1 MKALSKKKV
10 RTTEQ
15 VLKEQEAQANAAR
28 ENAVVRAGS
37 TALAADGANPWIEV
51 SAELDKYIGAPFV
64 RFSKQGEYEIS
75 ETETIPLGTRCIAH
89 VDEAMLGY
97 RKWAGN
103 QIVDR
108 HVGRVADRFVPPQRR
123 DLGDTD
129 EHNWELRDDGTR
141 TDPWQFHLSV
151 PLTILSTEASYLFT
165 VTSKGGLRCVS
176 GLVRGYGGRVR
187 EKGNTAGLPIVE
199 LAADSYKHRTYGK
212 IFFPVLHNVGCT
224 GPNGKPLSL
233 ADEME
238 DAIPDLSGGRAA

>member
-1 MKALSKKKV
+1 VKTSPKKA
-10 RTTEQ
+10 RTTAE
-15 VLKEQEAQANAAR
+15 VLRQQEAQANAAR

-37 TALAADGANPWIEV
+37 TALSANGSNPWIEV

-75 ETETIPLGTRCIAH
+75 ETETIPLGTRSVAH
-89 VDEAMLGY
+89 VDEGMLGY

-108 HVGRVADRFVPPQRR
+108 RVGRVADRFVPPQRR

-129 EHNWELRDDGTR
+129 ERNWELRDDGTR
-141 TDPWQFHLSV
+141 TDPWQFHMLL

-176 GLVRGYGGRVR
+176 GLVRGYGSRVR
-187 EKGNTAGLPIVE
+187 EKGDAAGLPIVE

-212 IFFPVLHNVGCT
+212 IFFPVLHVVGWT
-224 GPNGKPLSL
+224 GPDGKPLSTS
-233 ADEME
+233 DDIG
-238 DAIPDLSGGRAA
+238 DAIPHFRGRAA